1 MGAHGDH
8 DMGHT
13 VAGWT
18 GTAVACA
25 GTAVLGAALIAGS
38 AAGLWLG
45 GVIVVLAA
53 VVTWVLHLAGWG
65 KATGPRPP
73 GSRHWRIRDTAALR
87 GHPDCLGC
95 RLAGRPA
102 RVSNPAERAQNGFV
116 EVALSQVGGTSGS
129 GHGRR
134 RVVRPAAGR
143 VHRRP

>member
-18 GTAVACA
+18 GVAL
-25 GTAVLGAALIAGS
+25 AVLGSAVAGAAFIAGS

-45 GVIVVLAA
+45 AALVLLGALAA
-53 VVTWVLHLAGWG
+53 WLLHLAGWG

-73 GSRHWRIRDTAALR
+73 GRRHWRARDAAAPG

-95 RLAGRPA
+95 RLAGRTGPVAAPA
-102 RVSNPAERAQNGFV
+102 
-116 EVALSQVGGTSGS
+116 QV
-129 GHGRR
+129 
-134 RVVRPAAGR
+134 AAGR
-143 VHRRP
+143 LPV